1 MIIKKDTSGNQ
12 KLRQVLSYLV
22 SYSFARSSIELSWI
36 ASKFGLLYFS
46 TIISDYFI
54 CSWKGLLLSTAATN
68 ERGKGL
74 WWQETMRTT
83 SSSPKVAARAQN
95 KPLKL
100 VTAPSERWVRVQF
113 SLNTGRPS
121 SIPSGGDKIFK
132 RGAEKLNQALVFPLR
147 FLITHLS
154 WHHFIQW
161 LKTISMYTSILLV
174 QPLW

>member
-54 CSWKGLLLSTAATN
+54 WSWKGLLLSTAATN

-74 WWQETMRTT
+74 WSQETMRTT

-132 RGAEKLNQALVFPLR
+132 RGGRETQPSFSFPSQISHHPS
-147 FLITHLS
+147 FLTPFH
-154 WHHFIQW
+154 
-161 LKTISMYTSILLV
+161 SMT
-174 QPLW
+174 